1 MSETLRVVRRSSRAP
16 TCSSS
21 FRTLR
26 LTAERPTPR
35 RSAARAKLPSST
47 TEMKAM
53 TWVKLVE
60 NRVDSGLVL
69 SVVGRQWFDMIRASA
84 LTPPREMLCWRLQWV
99 LTGTLEPDGTARYL
113 TVSTEK
119 DFPMPDPADDASRRR
134 TRRRPDDLRQQILEA
149 AGEVFLRDGYAN
161 TSLDA
166 VIERVGG
173 SKRAIYSHFGSKD
186 DLLAAMLIDISE
198 QVLRTIPETDEA
210 THDDVRASLTH
221 VANAVMRALMDP
233 RTVAL
238 YRLVV
243 AEGVRRPE
251 LAETFLRSG
260 PGRAAAALAKLA
272 ERSSLPA
279 PAEIRHVE
287 VSYDGKG
294 DKRHAFYY
302 AWETIPAR

>member
-1 MSETLRVVRRSSRAP
+1 
-16 TCSSS
+16 
-21 FRTLR
+21 
-26 LTAERPTPR
+26 
-35 RSAARAKLPSST
+35 
-47 TEMKAM
+47 
-53 TWVKLVE
+53 
-60 NRVDSGLVL
+60 
-69 SVVGRQWFDMIRASA
+69 
-84 LTPPREMLCWRLQWV
+84 
-99 LTGTLEPDGTARYL
+99 
-113 TVSTEK
+113 
-119 DFPMPDPADDASRRR
+119 MPAPADDASRRR
-134 TRRRPDDLRQQILEA
+134 TRRSPDDLRQQILEA

-198 QVLRTIPETDEA
+198 QVLRTIPEADEA

-251 LAETFLRSG
+251 LAQTFLRSG
-260 PGRAAAALAKLA
+260 PGRAAGALAQLLA
-272 ERSSLPA
+272 
-279 PAEIRHVE
+279 
-287 VSYDGKG
+287 
-294 DKRHAFYY
+294 RHAR
-302 AWETIPAR
+302 AGALTIANPAATAEHFIGMLRDDTYLEVLLGVRPPLTERVWKPRVARAVDIFLHGTQPRQR